1 MILPFVGSPCALA
14 DDVAGAGLGLHI
26 DLADVFADDAQ
37 THQLDAA
44 HEADDADGGG
54 PARHGAAQNSLH
66 IFYIQIILEDAA
78 ISVMQVMRFLLLT
91 EENRLVNSWSL
102 TV

>member
-1 MILPFVGSPCALA
+1 MSFSYTHL
-14 DDVAGAGLGLHI
+14 
-26 DLADVFADDAQ
+26 LADVFADDAQ

-66 IFYIQIILEDAA
+66 DGPDDTDEADEADRDACA
-78 ISVMQVMRFLLLT
+78 GDEADGLDVYKRQLRSAKL
-91 EENRLVNSWSL
+91 W
-102 TV
+102 TVLPFSTT